1 MEVVLRFPDW
11 LQRELSVLREKRRRE
26 GSPALLGRQLLAW
39 GLRKYCRD
47 EIRDKNMARS
57 AMNSLRDAVKK
68 AALNRLQFRR
78 LLQAIETNLGL
89 ESLED
94 MLDAEVLDRHYRG
107 LDGLG
112 P

>member
-1 MEVVLRFPDW
+1 
-11 LQRELSVLREKRRRE
+11 
-26 GSPALLGRQLLAW
+26 
-39 GLRKYCRD
+39 
-47 EIRDKNMARS
+47 
-57 AMNSLRDAVKK
+57 MNSLRDAVKK